1 MSNLHSLKQP
11 VLPSAFENIFYG
23 LVDDL
28 AKVERIE
35 QGHELLVDAAKK
47 YGVKHVCYAA
57 ANIPGVTDNE
67 PLLALTYSNDWQQH
81 YRQQDYVHIDPIV
94 RQTMAGLLPLDWAHM
109 DRTDPRVKKFF
120 GEARDFDIGQQ
131 GLSFSI
137 RGVNRE
143 FAVFSVTADV
153 GDTEWEDLKRIYM
166 RDFQVIAHYMH
177 AMVLRTTGALRKDYS
192 TILSPRERECL
203 QWAASGKSTWDTS
216 VILGISERA
225 IKFHLDQA
233 RHKLDCLTKTH
244 AVAKALS
251 LGLVALG

>member
-1 MSNLHSLKQP
+1 MSNLRSLKQKS
-11 VLPSAFENIFYG
+11 SASPFEGIFYG

-28 AKVERIE
+28 SRVERVE
-35 QGHELLVDAAKK
+35 QGHELLVDAARK
-47 YGVKHVCYAA
+47 YGVKNVCYAA
-57 ANIPGVTDNE
+57 ANIPGVTDAE
-67 PLLALTYSNDWQQH
+67 PLLALTYSNEWQQH
-81 YRQQDYVHIDPIV
+81 YKQQDYVHIDPIV
-94 RQTMAGLLPLDWAHM
+94 RQTMSGLLPLDWAHM
-109 DRTDPRVKKFF
+109 DRSDPRVKKFF
-120 GEARDFDIGQQ
+120 GEAREFDVGQQ

-143 FAVFSVTADV
+143 FAVFSVTT
-153 GDTEWEDLKRIYM
+153 DTNDSEWNDLKRIYM

-177 AMVLRTTGALRKDYS
+177 AMVLRTTGAHKKDYS
-192 TILSPRERECL
+192 SVLSPRERECL

-216 VILGISERA
+216 VILGVSERA

-251 LGLVALG
+251 LGLVTLM